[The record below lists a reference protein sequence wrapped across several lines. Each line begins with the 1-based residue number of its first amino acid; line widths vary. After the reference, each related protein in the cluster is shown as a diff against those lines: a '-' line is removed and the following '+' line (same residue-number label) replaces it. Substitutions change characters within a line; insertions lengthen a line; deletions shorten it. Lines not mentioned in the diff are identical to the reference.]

1 MRIGLVT
8 GEYPPMQGGVGDFT
22 RELGR
27 ALKDLGHD
35 VTVITASS
43 ISGQIA
49 GSPIPVEPI
58 IPKWTHV
65 CWRMIAD
72 ATRRLKL
79 DVLNIQYE
87 PTAYSMQVGVNL
99 FPWWYRRQRERVP
112 VVTTFHDLLVPY
124 LFPKAGALRWKIVE
138 LLARRSDAVIVTN
151 EEDRL
156 KLSNLQ
162 LPNLKLQTSNFKL
175 HLIPI
180 GSNIRPS
187 LSPDFDRNRERA
199 AWGASKNDW
208 LAAYFGFL
216 SMSKGGLTLMR
227 SIGLLVNDGLPI
239 RLLLIGGRTGSSDPT
254 NTQYAAEVD
263 HALASLGLRDRA
275 RHTGYVDPQQVS
287 AAMAAADVIVLPY
300 ADGASFRRGSLMAAL
315 AHGKAIVTTRPH
327 LAIPELVDGENCV
340 LVPPEDAGALAS
352 AVRRVMIEPGLRQR
366 LESGARQ
373 LAQKFT
379 WDKIAARSV
388 EVFRGVLW

>member
-43 ISGQIA
+43 ISGQVA
-49 GSPIPVEPI
+49 GSPVPVEPI
-58 IPKWTHV
+58 IPKWTQA
-65 CWRMIAD
+65 CWRLIAD

-87 PTAYSMQVGVNL
+87 PAAYSMQVGVNF
-99 FPWWYRRQRERVP
+99 FPWWYRRQRERIP

-138 LLARRSDAVIVTN
+138 LLARRSDAIIVTN

-156 KLSNLQ
+156 KL
-162 LPNLKLQTSNFKL
+162 QTPTSKL

-187 LSPDFDRNRERA
+187 LPPDFDRNRERA
-199 AWGASKNDW
+199 AWGASKSDW

-227 SIGLLVNDGLPI
+227 SIGLLVNDGLPV

-263 HALASLGLRDRA
+263 RALASLGLHDRV

-287 AAMAAADVIVLPY
+287 KAMAAADVIVLPY
-300 ADGASFRRGSLMAAL
+300 ADGASFRRGSLIAAL
-315 AHGKAIVTTRPH
+315 AHEKAIVTTRPR

-352 AVRRVMIEPGLRQR
+352 AVRRVMTEPGLRQR

-373 LAQKFT
+373 IAQKFT

-388 EVFRGVLW
+388 EVFRGVLL